1 LPLYSG
7 GLIRSKISQAKSQA
21 KLAATQYELSKRITA
36 QKTRNAFNGVN
47 ASISR
52 VKAFNQAL
60 QSTQVAAEATE
71 TGFEVGT
78 RTAVDVL
85 QALRD
90 TYRAQAN
97 YSSARY
103 DYILNTLTLKQVTGT
118 LSTTDLDA
126 INQWLTQ

>member
-1 LPLYSG
+1 V
-7 GLIRSKISQAKSQA
+7 RQAKSQS
-21 KLAATQYELSKRITA
+21 KIAAVQYELAKRNTA
-36 QKTRNAFNGVN
+36 QQTRDAYRGVL
-47 ASISR
+47 AGISR
-52 VKAFNQAL
+52 VTALKQAL

-90 TYRAQAN
+90 TYRARAN

-103 DYILNTLTLKQVTGT
+103 DYILNTFALKQAAGILTK
-118 LSTTDLDA
+118 SDLDA
-126 INQWLTQ
+126 VNGWLASE